1 MQPSL
6 STQPQPEPE
15 NNYPDCLYLEL
26 EGIPVQSN
34 SQEHLEFWTTSTQ
47 QQQVDL
53 LLTLHFNEQ
62 WETLDKGRV
71 KFGLKGGELRLKLNN
86 GEIPHESRA
95 LVGFFELY
103 PLNTTQELQSSQARQ
118 HKHRCEFAI
127 APSAPTT
134 AITVKRNRSVSEAR
148 RSLGAMAPQEQ
159 HEAIARSRLRNS
171 DSRSRESVLKRS
183 GSPQSI
189 ASSLQKTTMQER
201 GTVSTAQKSGQTG
214 ASVTVCHVTTKV
226 TEENP
231 VWIFEEEMGE
241 YVLRGWLHK
250 ATLATLN
257 VLALPCRVE
266 ATFEVSKRDLCLTEA
281 EGLWPPDISRNKRAV
296 LDRLII
302 QHLLEPKLKPY
313 LSRAE
318 LHYD

>member
-15 NNYPDCLYLEL
+15 NKYPDCLYLEL
-26 EGIPVQSN
+26 EGIPVQPN
-34 SQEHLEFWTTSTQ
+34 SQEHLDFWTTSTQ

-53 LLTLHFNEQ
+53 LLTLNFNEQ
-62 WETLDKGRV
+62 WESLDQGRV

-103 PLNTTQELQSSQARQ
+103 PLNTTPELQGSQARK
-118 HKHRCEFAI
+118 HKQGCEFAI
-127 APSAPTT
+127 AQSAPTT
-134 AITVKRNRSVSEAR
+134 PITAKPNRLVSEAR
-148 RSLGAMAPQEQ
+148 RSLGAMAPQGEC
-159 HEAIARSRLRNS
+159 EAIEHLPSSLR
-171 DSRSRESVLKRS
+171 RESVSKRS
-183 GSPQSI
+183 TSPEGI
-189 ASSLQKTTMQER
+189 ASSFHDTTRQNR
-201 GTVSTAQKSGQTG
+201 VTVGTAKKSGQTG
-214 ASVTVCHVTTKV
+214 FRVTVCHVTTKV

-241 YVLRGWLHK
+241 YVLKGLLHK

-257 VLALPCRVE
+257 VLALPCRIE
-266 ATFEVSKRDLCLTEA
+266 ARFEVSKRDLCLTEA

>member
-1 MQPSL
+1 MQPSF

-26 EGIPVQSN
+26 EGIPVQPN
-34 SQEHLEFWTTSTQ
+34 SEEHLEFWSTSTQ

-53 LLTLHFNEQ
+53 LLTLNFNEQ
-62 WETLDKGRV
+62 WESLDKGRV
-71 KFGLKGGELRLKLNN
+71 KFGLKGGELRLKLSN

-103 PLNTTQELQSSQARQ
+103 PLKTMQELQGSPTR
-118 HKHRCEFAI
+118 KHTQGREFAI
-127 APSAPTT
+127 AQSAPTT
-134 AITVKRNRSVSEAR
+134 PITAKRDRWVSEAQL
-148 RSLGAMAPQEQ
+148 SLGAIAPQKEY
-159 HEAIARSRLRNS
+159 EAIARSLR
-171 DSRSRESVLKRS
+171 SRRQMRESVLKRS
-183 GSPQSI
+183 ANPQSI
-189 ASSLQKTTMQER
+189 ASSFHEKTTQAR
-201 GTVSTAQKSGQTG
+201 VTVGTAKKSGQTG
-214 ASVTVCHVTTKV
+214 VSVTVCHVTTKV

-241 YVLRGWLHK
+241 YVLKGSLQK
-250 ATLATLN
+250 APLATLTI
-257 VLALPCRVE
+257 LALPCRVE